1 MTPRSFLLS
10 EPLSDYVRASSEHPD
25 EVAADLI
32 AETAALAESGRFSP
46 TLQIAPEQGA
56 LMQLLT
62 AALGARTA
70 IEIGTFT
77 GFSALAIARGLPAD
91 GSLIC
96 LDVSEEWT
104 SIARRYWERAGVAD
118 RIELRIGDAHASA
131 AELPMEPLV
140 DLAFVD
146 ADKPGY
152 IDYFEQLVPRIRS
165 NGLLLFDNTLAGGR
179 VVGEH
184 EDDPVDRKEFNAHV
198 ARDERVDVV
207 ILGIGD
213 GLTLARKR

>member
-1 MTPRSFLLS
+1 MGDQVLVTGELHDYMLDHGM
-10 EPLSDYVRASSEHPD
+10 PLDAVARDLVEETRALGGVSRMLTT
-25 EVAADLI
+25 ADQ
-32 AETAALAESGRFSP
+32 AAL
-46 TLQIAPEQGA
+46 
-56 LMQLLT
+56 LT
-62 AALGARTA
+62 ILTRLVSARRA

-77 GFSALAIARGLPAD
+77 GFSALAIARGLPVD

-152 IDYFEQLVPRIRS
+152 IDYFEQLVPRVRS

-184 EDDPVDRKEFNAHV
+184 EDEPVDRKEFNAHV